1 MQDPNSFVDLLSVTD
16 VTIIG
21 VLLTIIAF
29 LLYERKQLKDDLKT
43 KEDKI
48 YEIIKEHQEDLK
60 DNTKDFY
67 QMSEKWVNLF
77 NELKALMR

>member
-1 MQDPNSFVDLLSVTD
+1 MQDPSSFVDLLSVTD